1 MHPRIAASVRVA
13 PVRMESLPRPSGVRV
28 PAEADEMMEY
38 DDPRKGI
45 GIYQRFL
52 IATGEAAQQGAQLEL
67 NLRLLRQRLTSDGHT
82 GAVTAALES
91 GEFVAP
97 AVKGEKVVPP
107 ASTLIDDCLQMIPKE
122 LTVEPNAPPPKVRS
136 RLPDAPCWQG
146 IESSTTCGLAAT
158 AALPRCSERHP
169 ARIEGRFS

>member
-122 LTVEPNAPPPKVRS
+122 LTVETERAAAEGALQAARRALLARNRIVHDLWLGGDGGVATLQRAAP
-136 RLPDAPCWQG
+136 G
-146 IESSTTCGLAAT
+146 
-158 AALPRCSERHP
+158 
-169 ARIEGRFS
+169 